1 MAVLQVFDP
10 PMCCSTGICGPNI
23 NAVLPQFAADLE
35 WLRSQGITVERFNLA
50 QEPAAFAR
58 NPTVQRMLA
67 DGGQQ
72 CLPLILVD
80 GRVVSRGVYPSRGE
94 MAVFAGIAIQEPAIT
109 GRLAS
114 PIHLTTGSHRSS
126 TPNRERGCCEGGGCC
141 G

>member
-10 PMCCSTGICGPNI
+10 PMCCSTGICGPKVDP
-23 NAVLPQFAADLE
+23 VLPRFAADLE

-50 QEPAAFAR
+50 QEPAAFAG
-58 NPTVQRMLA
+58 NPAVQRMLA

-80 GRVVSRGVYPSRGE
+80 GRIVSEGVYPPRGE
-94 MAVFAGIAIQEPAIT
+94 MAAFVGVVVQDSAETCRP
-109 GRLAS
+109 AS
-114 PIHLTTGSHRSS
+114 PLHLTTGSHRSS